1 METVENLEA
10 LYLDYLNNFLTV
22 SAFADHYGM
31 SDYQAEIILD
41 AGRQIFNYN
50 IIGHG

>member
-31 SDYQAEIILD
+31 SDSQAEIILD
-41 AGRQIFNYN
+41 TGRQILNLKN
-50 IIGHG
+50 KHE

>member
-31 SDYQAEIILD
+31 SYFHAKTILD
-41 AGRQIFNYN
+41 AGRQIFNSTL
-50 IIGHG
+50 